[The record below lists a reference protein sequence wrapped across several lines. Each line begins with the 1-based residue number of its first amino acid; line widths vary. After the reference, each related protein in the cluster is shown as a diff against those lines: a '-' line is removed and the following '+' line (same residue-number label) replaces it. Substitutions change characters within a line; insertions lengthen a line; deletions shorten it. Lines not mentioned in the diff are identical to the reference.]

1 MLPFFFFLI
10 FLRNYVSPTPWDIIA
25 EGVCGFLGLC
35 GIGYLEYRRRM
46 KKAAMERYAMKRMR
60 RKFKALQKDMEGGEV
75 DWRTLYNETKAK
87 GELGKKGTKAK
98 VDKQKEKR
106 DADKKK
112 RDKEKENIK
121 KKLKAGKDFKEKKR
135 QEAMKSDESSKKTK
149 KKSKKEKEEDAAGGT
164 VAIIDEDEKADEPS
178 GDPGK
183 SPPPKLKDYEKG
195 GGGGANPP
203 KLKDYEKGKVGAEE
217 KDAKEP
223 KLKDYEKSAASNNE
237 ENTAKQRK
245 TNKRYK
251 DYEAKDDDKKDV

>member
-1 MLPFFFFLI
+1 
-10 FLRNYVSPTPWDIIA
+10 
-25 EGVCGFLGLC
+25 
-35 GIGYLEYRRRM
+35 M

-149 KKSKKEKEEDAAGGT
+149 KKSKKEKEEDAGGGT

-183 SPPPKLKDYEKG
+183 SPPKLKDYEKA
-195 GGGGANPP
+195 GGANQP

-223 KLKDYEKSAASNNE
+223 KLKDYEKSAVSNNE